1 MTEKSMALIPE
12 LGVVFGQPFCS
23 VKSRDQHWKNGQLV
37 CGSAWWAGKLKKHE
51 NILYLDTDNWATK
64 SQVICDGG
72 GDNCNQQ
79 FKKWPASPKIIQ
91 NSYFSAAG
99 KNILRCHEQSFEI

>member
-1 MTEKSMALIPE
+1 MLVQILVYFLVNHSVLKSPVTNTGRTVNLF
-12 LGVVFGQPFCS
+12 VGQP
-23 VKSRDQHWKNGQLV
+23 DELE
-37 CGSAWWAGKLKKHE
+37 KLKKHE

-79 FKKWPASPKIIQ
+79 FKNDLQVQK
-91 NSYFSAAG
+91 
-99 KNILRCHEQSFEI
+99 